1 MQLWL
6 LWWSLVEQLR
16 PACTRTRTFCWLAVT
31 LAALSV
37 RSDLQGGV
45 SSCVRALGLQSRTY
59 LRLLAF
65 FHSSALCPDH
75 LARVWTA
82 LVLRVHPGVHRVNGF
97 LVVLADG
104 LKKAKCGRKMP
115 GVKSLHQVSD
125 QNTKP
130 EFIMGH
136 SCQALALLCR
146 VAGSFQAVPLCARI
160 HEGLVFSNRDRRTL
174 LDKLLLLLQSLRLPE
189 PVLLV
194 ADAYYACGKIVRGL
208 IAQGG
213 HLISRLK
220 KNATAYELPPV
231 VAKPRRGRPRR
242 YGQKIK
248 LVGLFAGPLLSMPS
262 PAYDEHGIILQYC
275 VRDLLWRPVGA
286 LVRIVAVIH
295 PVRGRILL
303 LSTNLTFSAEQ
314 IIATYSLRFK
324 IELTFKHALHLIGA
338 WSYRFWMRAMIPLRR
353 GSGDQFLHRR
363 SDSYR
368 HAIRRK
374 LTAYHR
380 YLQVALVAQGL
391 MLCLSALA
399 PKLVWA
405 HFGSWLR
412 TVRQPGAPS
421 EFVVAA
427 ALRFSLGDFLAAAPT
442 ERNLT
447 KFLRTIID
455 FRRSEGA
462 RLAA

>member
-1 MQLWL
+1 
-6 LWWSLVEQLR
+6 
-16 PACTRTRTFCWLAVT
+16 
-31 LAALSV
+31 
-37 RSDLQGGV
+37 
-45 SSCVRALGLQSRTY
+45 
-59 LRLLAF
+59 
-65 FHSSALCPDH
+65 
-75 LARVWTA
+75 
-82 LVLRVHPGVHRVNGF
+82 
-97 LVVLADG
+97 
-104 LKKAKCGRKMP
+104 
-115 GVKSLHQVSD
+115 
-125 QNTKP
+125 
-130 EFIMGH
+130 MGH

-146 VAGSFQAVPLCARI
+146 VAGSFQAIPLCARI

-174 LDKLLLLLQSLRLPE
+174 LDKLLLLLQSLHLHE

-194 ADAYYACGKIVRGL
+194 ADAYYASGKIVRGL
-208 IAQGG
+208 LKQGG
-213 HLISRLK
+213 HLISRMR

-231 VAKPRRGRPRR
+231 VFKPGRGRPRR
-242 YGQKIK
+242 YGKKIK
-248 LVGLFAGPLLSMPS
+248 LVELFAGPLLSMPS
-262 PAYDEHGIILQYC
+262 PAYDEHGITLQYC
-275 VRDLLWRPVGA
+275 MRDLLWRPVGA

-303 LSTNLTFSAEQ
+303 ICTNRNFSAEQ

-338 WSYRFWMRAMIPLRR
+338 WSYRFWMRAMIPLPR

-368 HAIRRK
+368 QSIRRK
-374 LTAYHR
+374 LSAYHR

-399 PKLVWA
+399 PKLVWTQ
-405 HFGSWLR
+405 FGSWLR

-427 ALRFSLGDFLAAAPT
+427 ALRFSLGDFLAAAPAKLK
-442 ERNLT
+442 LT
-447 KFLRTIID
+447 KFLRSIVD

>member
-1 MQLWL
+1 
-6 LWWSLVEQLR
+6 
-16 PACTRTRTFCWLAVT
+16 
-31 LAALSV
+31 
-37 RSDLQGGV
+37 
-45 SSCVRALGLQSRTY
+45 
-59 LRLLAF
+59 
-65 FHSSALCPDH
+65 

-82 LVLRVHPGVHRVNGF
+82 LVLRVHPGVHRVGGA

-104 LKKAKCGRKMP
+104 LKKSKCGRKMP
-115 GVKSLHQVSD
+115 GVKLLHQVSD

-130 EFIMGH
+130 EYIMGH

-146 VAGSFQAVPLCARI
+146 VAGSFQAIPLCARI

-174 LDKLLLLLQSLRLPE
+174 LDKLLALLQNLHIPE

-194 ADAYYACGKIVRGL
+194 ADAYSASGKVVHGL
-208 IAQGG
+208 FAQGG

-220 KNATAYELPPV
+220 KNATAYLPAPAV
-231 VAKPRRGRPRR
+231 TKPRRGRPRL
-242 YGQKIK
+242 YGRKLK
-248 LVGLFAGPLLSMPS
+248 LVALFDGPMLSMPS
-262 PAYDEHGIILQYC
+262 PVYDEHGLILQYC
-275 VRDLLWRPVGA
+275 VRDLLWRPVGS
-286 LVRIVAVIH
+286 LVRFVAVVH

-303 LSTNLTFSAEQ
+303 LSTNLHLCAQ
-314 IIATYSLRFK
+314 DIVATYALRFK
-324 IELTFKHALHLIGA
+324 IELGFKHALHQVGA
-338 WSYRFWMRAMIPLRR
+338 WSYRFWMRAMLPLRR

-368 HAIRRK
+368 NAVRRK

-380 YLQVALVAQGL
+380 YIQVCLVAQGL
-391 MLCLSALA
+391 MLCIAALA

-412 TVRQPGAPS
+412 TVRQPSAPS

-427 ALRFSLGDFLAAAPT
+427 ALRFSLGDFLAAAPAN
-442 ERNLT
+442 RKLAL
-447 KFLRTIID
+447 FLRSIVD